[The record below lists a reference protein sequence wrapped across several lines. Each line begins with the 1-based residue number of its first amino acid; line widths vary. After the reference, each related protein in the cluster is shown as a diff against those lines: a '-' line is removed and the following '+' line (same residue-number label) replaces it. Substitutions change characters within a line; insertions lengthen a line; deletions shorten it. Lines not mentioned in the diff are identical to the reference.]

1 MGDDAPPMGGVATAS
16 RPALLDAGL
25 WLRPATWPHWV
36 SVLARHGWIA
46 LALAFSVATAGRLWD
61 LTAGAGSRIQ
71 ALYGWIPDIAQFS
84 GLGESVLRGDLGG
97 AYADPFN
104 QAGPAQIIGDGLV
117 LRLLAVLPGAA
128 GVAVL
133 MTLVASV
140 PLLVGG
146 SVAASL
152 IRRLPDSSTL
162 VLAAPWLTVA
172 VLGLIGADEEYL
184 MAGHWWQIPVL
195 LLWVLAGGL
204 SAAGRPVLAG
214 AAIGLATGLEP
225 WGIVGVVALLLAPDL
240 RRVAG
245 AVGAAVAVSAMLWL
259 PFVVSGSFHMAGY
272 HWTVRADSVWSLLV
286 GAGSPFPWSLRLLQ
300 AGLVGAVAT
309 AVTLLWAR
317 PLLRRHAAIRATA
330 CLLVPVIIVLLRVA
344 TDIWFGSYYL
354 ISPVV
359 VLLPAAVIW
368 ALHRN
373 IAGAWLMLASWL
385 VLMGAA
391 GRGPFALSA
400 AACVASVAGLF
411 FLRDVPLGQEEPS

>member
-71 ALYGWIPDIAQFS
+71 ALYRWIPDIAQFS

-104 QAGPAQIIGDGLV
+104 QAGPAQIIGDGL
-117 LRLLAVLPGAA
+117 LHRLLAVLPGAA
-128 GVAVL
+128 GAAVL

-172 VLGLIGADEEYL
+172 VLGLIGADEETPL
-184 MAGHWWQIPVL
+184 IVADASDPASLDKMAASTKVVLTTVGPYQLYGNGLVAACVRAGLAVRGAHAGIP
-195 LLWVLAGGL
+195 A
-204 SAAGRPVLAG
+204 SAERTGRGARDRGRAG
-214 AAIGLATGLEP
+214 AAS
-225 WGIVGVVALLLAPDL
+225 VANNFMDLLLNM
-240 RRVAG
+240 RGSVKH
-245 AVGAAVAVSAMLWL
+245 AAV
-259 PFVVSGSFHMAGY
+259 
-272 HWTVRADSVWSLLV
+272 
-286 GAGSPFPWSLRLLQ
+286 
-300 AGLVGAVAT
+300 
-309 AVTLLWAR
+309 
-317 PLLRRHAAIRATA
+317 
-330 CLLVPVIIVLLRVA
+330 
-344 TDIWFGSYYL
+344 
-354 ISPVV
+354 
-359 VLLPAAVIW
+359 
-368 ALHRN
+368 
-373 IAGAWLMLASWL
+373 
-385 VLMGAA
+385 
-391 GRGPFALSA
+391 
-400 AACVASVAGLF
+400 
-411 FLRDVPLGQEEPS
+411 